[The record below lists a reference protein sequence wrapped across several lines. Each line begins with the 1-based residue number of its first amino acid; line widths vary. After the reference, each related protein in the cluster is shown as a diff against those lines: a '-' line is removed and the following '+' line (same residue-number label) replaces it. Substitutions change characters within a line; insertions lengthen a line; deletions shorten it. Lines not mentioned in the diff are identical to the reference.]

1 MTRNPLINA
10 LTAVLYIFI
19 IAFVIFYGTKNMSP
33 ANSFFAPVAMIS
45 LFTLSAAM
53 MGYFFLYQPAQL
65 YFDGKKKIAVNLF
78 IQTLI
83 SFGVIT
89 ALLVSLLFS
98 GILS

>member
-1 MTRNPLINA
+1 LINA

-19 IAFVIFYGTKNMSP
+19 IAFVIFYGTKNMRP